1 MSRTIPYQASA
12 HSLIST
18 MILYVCMYVG
28 QRTCPSEIRFRNGF
42 KDFDIGLQGDN
53 DNDVAVRGDPPFS
66 NPLSVT
72 DRLYITQ
79 EWVIYNLSVTWDG
92 LKTFYQ

>member
-1 MSRTIPYQASA
+1 M
-12 HSLIST
+12 
-18 MILYVCMYVG
+18 YVCMYVG
-28 QRTCPSEIRFRNGF
+28 HRTCPSEIRFRNGF

-79 EWVIYNLSVTWDG
+79 ERVIYNLSVTWDG
-92 LKTFYQ
+92 L